1 METMVSSD
9 NLYSRTLDAL
19 DEAGNLRTL
28 SQAEH
33 QGKWIWKEGKRM
45 LNLSSNDYLGLAAD
59 TALRDEFMRTLSE
72 RDFLFSSSS
81 SRLLTGN
88 FTVYDACRAIRSK
101 RCTGLFERLSHE
113 YRNTF
118 RRG

>member
-19 DEAGNLRTL
+19 EEAGNLRTL

-33 QGKWIWKEGKRM
+33 QGKWIWKDGKRM

-88 FTVYDACRAIRSK
+88 FTVYDELERMP
-101 RCTGLFERLSHE
+101 RCSVQVVRWS
-113 YRNTF
+113 F
-118 RRG
+118 RVVIT

>member
-19 DEAGNLRTL
+19 EEAGNLRTL

-33 QGKWIWKEGKRM
+33 QGKWIWKDGKRM

-81 SRLLTGN
+81 SRLLT
-88 FTVYDACRAIRSK
+88 S
-101 RCTGLFERLSHE
+101 
-113 YRNTF
+113 
-118 RRG
+118 RR

>member
-33 QGKWIWKEGKRM
+33 QVKRDLERM
-45 LNLSSNDYLGLAAD
+45 YEMYCG
-59 TALRDEFMRTLSE
+59 DEK
-72 RDFLFSSSS
+72 D
-81 SRLLTGN
+81 G
-88 FTVYDACRAIRSK
+88 VI
-101 RCTGLFERLSHE
+101 
-113 YRNTF
+113 
-118 RRG
+118 

>member
-1 METMVSSD
+1 MVSSD

-45 LNLSSNDYLGLAAD
+45 LNL
-59 TALRDEFMRTLSE
+59 LRMTIWDWLPTLRCVTSFMRTLSE
-72 RDFLFSSSS
+72 RRFSVLVVVVAPAD
-81 SRLLTGN
+81 R
-88 FTVYDACRAIRSK
+88 
-101 RCTGLFERLSHE
+101 
-113 YRNTF
+113 
-118 RRG
+118 

>member
-19 DEAGNLRTL
+19 EEAGNLRTL

-88 FTVYDACRAIRSK
+88 FTYTMSWNRCLPRCSEQVVRWFFRAVI
-101 RCTGLFERLSHE
+101 T
-113 YRNTF
+113 
-118 RRG
+118 

>member
-45 LNLSSNDYLGLAAD
+45 LNLSSNDYWLP
-59 TALRDEFMRTLSE
+59 TLRCVTSLCVRFRNVI
-72 RDFLFSSSS
+72 FC
-81 SRLLTGN
+81 SRRRRR
-88 FTVYDACRAIRSK
+88 AC
-101 RCTGLFERLSHE
+101 
-113 YRNTF
+113 
-118 RRG
+118 

>member
-33 QGKWIWKEGKRM
+33 QGKWIWKEGKRIV
-45 LNLSSNDYLGLAAD
+45 SPFE
-59 TALRDEFMRTLSE
+59 TP
-72 RDFLFSSSS
+72 FS
-81 SRLLTGN
+81 
-88 FTVYDACRAIRSK
+88 
-101 RCTGLFERLSHE
+101 
-113 YRNTF
+113 
-118 RRG
+118 